1 MPYSQMDYEKNYGM
15 YHENMQ
21 QTDMVYAGIL
31 PRSYVIDQPY
41 VGILPLAEGLHRGVV
56 FPNIIL
62 PQRKIE
68 R

>member
-1 MPYSQMDYEKNYGM
+1 MPTPKICNEMDYEMPCDY
-15 YHENMQ
+15 MQ
-21 QTDMVYAGIL
+21 QTDMVYSGIL

-41 VGILPLAEGLHRGVV
+41 VGILPLAEGLHRGTI

-68 R
+68 L